1 MKKIKIIE
9 KFLFVL
15 ILLVTLSSI
24 KLTAQETLIV
34 ATLRA
39 DTISQ
44 IEDIQYSSIQISQV
58 IDFDKLIRVYINSGS
73 IIMID
78 NSVTKMDHVGNI
90 VYEKLKSNI
99 DLQVN
104 DWTHESLKNSS
115 NDLKIL
121 IRKSAFTNK
130 DDYRTMLDKV
140 NNALWDLMN
149 YFSNKVYGKEY
160 KLLNTE
166 QRSNIKKL
174 IPFKNYLAEDV
185 KF

>member
-1 MKKIKIIE
+1 MKRIKKIE
-9 KFLFVL
+9 KFIFVL
-15 ILLVTLSSI
+15 IVLVTWPSI
-24 KLTAQETLIV
+24 KLTAKEALIV

-39 DTISQ
+39 DTINQ

-78 NSVTKMDHVGNI
+78 NSVTTIEKVGEI

-104 DWTHESLKNSS
+104 DWSHESLKNAS

-130 DDYRTMLDKV
+130 DDYLAMLNMV

-160 KLLNTE
+160 KLLNKE